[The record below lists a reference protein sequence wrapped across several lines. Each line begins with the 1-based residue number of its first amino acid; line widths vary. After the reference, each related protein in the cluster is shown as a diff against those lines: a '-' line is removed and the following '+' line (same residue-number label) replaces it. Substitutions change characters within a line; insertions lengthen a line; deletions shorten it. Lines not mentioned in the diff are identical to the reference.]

1 MDLLNRI
8 ERLIRA
14 NVNSWLTQKEDPEK
28 VLEQVVLEL
37 QQQERKMRQAV
48 AQVIATYKRTTR
60 QSQQAKILA
69 QQWHERAKQALV
81 RGEEN
86 QAREALT
93 ERQSHLKTAQ
103 ALSEQAQQQQEM
115 SRKLKHDLRIL
126 EQKVS
131 NAKSTKDMY
140 ILRARSASTSGKIRE
155 LIHEGNS
162 HTSLNAFERMEDK
175 VLFLEA
181 KAEILGSLES
191 NDSKLKLSAIEGESS
206 NSQT

>member
-14 NVNSWLTQKEDPEK
+14 NINDWLTQREDPEQ

-37 QQQERKMRQAV
+37 QQQERTMRQAV

-60 QSQQAKILA
+60 QSQQAQILA

-86 QAREALT
+86 QAREALF

-103 ALSEQAQQQQEM
+103 ILSEQAKQQQEI
-115 SRKLKHDLRIL
+115 SRKLKHDLRTL

-140 ILRARSASTSGKIRE
+140 IFRARSANASGKIRE
-155 LIHEGNS
+155 LIDEGNS
-162 HTSLNAFERMEDK
+162 HTSLNAFELMEDQ
-175 VLFLEA
+175 VLYLEA
-181 KAEILGSLES
+181 KAEILGSFES
-191 NDSKLKLSAIEGESS
+191 NESKLKLSAAEGEST
-206 NSQT
+206 NSKT